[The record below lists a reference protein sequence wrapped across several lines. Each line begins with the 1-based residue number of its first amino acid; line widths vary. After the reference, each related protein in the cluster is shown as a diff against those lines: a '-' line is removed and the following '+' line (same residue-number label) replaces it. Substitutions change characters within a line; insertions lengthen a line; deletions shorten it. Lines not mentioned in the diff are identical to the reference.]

1 MTLDRTPI
9 RYYPKVSI
17 ERRIY
22 AFLIDFVVVWLLSS
36 FIGDWLIRTIIF
48 LLLWWVARV
57 IAAQKNHGQSLG
69 HWSMDIKVIDPR
81 FDRTPGMV
89 ELSKRE
95 VILGLAALLAMWGLE
110 IGLANGLSMILLLSP
125 LIADGGVALAD
136 PEFYQAFH
144 DRIAGTMAITTK
156 RGYSLDLRLRK
167 LWLDTKRRLRDR
179 QK

>member
-1 MTLDRTPI
+1 
-9 RYYPKVSI
+9 
-17 ERRIY
+17 
-22 AFLIDFVVVWLLSS
+22 
-36 FIGDWLIRTIIF
+36 
-48 LLLWWVARV
+48 
-57 IAAQKNHGQSLG
+57 
-69 HWSMDIKVIDPR
+69 
-81 FDRTPGMV
+81 MV